1 MQYEEIYF
9 KVADMEY
16 NGDRGPN
23 RPHLSQ
29 LLSYGQIGGRK
40 FVILN
45 VKGEY
50 PLAYVEALPGDTK
63 ESPASRVT
71 APQIRH
77 SSEKAQKKYFLLE
90 HWSNIQYWTI
100 RFDFVS
106 DFVDD
111 DYEPSY
117 GKKYNEAE
125 ILRDYVKPLISVL
138 NYLNPE
144 C

>member
-1 MQYEEIYF
+1 MHYEEVYF

-16 NGDRGPN
+16 NGDIGPN
-23 RPHLSQ
+23 CTHLSQ
-29 LLSYGQIGGRK
+29 LLSYGQIDGRK

-63 ESPASRVT
+63 ESPTSRVT
-71 APQIRH
+71 VPQIGRF
-77 SSEKAQKKYFLLE
+77 SEKAQKKYVLLE

-100 RFDFVS
+100 RFDLAS

-111 DYEPSY
+111 EDKPLY
-117 GKKYNEAE
+117 GKKHNEAE

-144 C
+144 I

>member
-1 MQYEEIYF
+1 MHYEEVYF

-16 NGDRGPN
+16 NGDIGPN
-23 RPHLSQ
+23 CTHLSR
-29 LLSYGQIGGRK
+29 LLSYGQIDGRK

-50 PLAYVEALPGDTK
+50 PLAYVEALPGDPK
-63 ESPASRVT
+63 ESPANRVT
-71 APQIRH
+71 APQIGH
-77 SSEKAQKKYFLLE
+77 FSEKAQKKYVLLE

-111 DYEPSY
+111 EDKPLY
-117 GKKYNEAE
+117 GKKHNEAE

-144 C
+144 I

>member
-1 MQYEEIYF
+1 MHYEEVYF

-16 NGDRGPN
+16 NRDIGPN
-23 RPHLSQ
+23 CTHLSR
-29 LLSYGQIGGRK
+29 LLSYGQIDDRK

-50 PLAYVEALPGDTK
+50 PLAYVEALPGDPK
-63 ESPASRVT
+63 ESPANRVT

-77 SSEKAQKKYFLLE
+77 FSEKAQKEYVLLE

-100 RFDFVS
+100 RLDFVS

-111 DYEPSY
+111 EDKPLY
-117 GKKYNEAE
+117 GKKHNEAE

-144 C
+144 I

>member
-1 MQYEEIYF
+1 MQYKEIYF
-9 KVADMEY
+9 KVAEMEY
-16 NGDRGPN
+16 NGDMGPN

-29 LLSYGQIGGRK
+29 LMSYGQIDGRK

-45 VKGEY
+45 VKGKY
-50 PLAYVEALPGDTK
+50 PLAYVEALPGDPK
-63 ESPASRVT
+63 ESPANRVT

-77 SSEKAQKKYFLLE
+77 VSEKAQKKYVLLE
-90 HWSNIQYWTI
+90 NWSNIQYWAI

-111 DYEPSY
+111 EDKPLC
-117 GKKYNEAE
+117 GKKHNEAE
-125 ILRDYVKPLISVL
+125 ILRDHVKPLISVL

-144 C
+144 I

>member
-1 MQYEEIYF
+1 MQYKEIYF
-9 KVADMEY
+9 KVAEMEY
-16 NGDRGPN
+16 NGDMGPN

-29 LLSYGQIGGRK
+29 LLSYGQIDDRK

-50 PLAYVEALPGDTK
+50 PLAYVEALPGDPK
-63 ESPASRVT
+63 ESPANRVT

-77 SSEKAQKKYFLLE
+77 VSEKAQKKYVLLE
-90 HWSNIQYWTI
+90 NWSNIQYWTI

-111 DYEPSY
+111 EDKPLY
-117 GKKYNEAE
+117 GKKHNEAE

-144 C
+144 I

>member
-40 FVILN
+40 FVVLN

-63 ESPASRVT
+63 ESPARRVT
-71 APQIRH
+71 APQIGH
-77 SSEKAQKKYFLLE
+77 FSEKAQKKYFLLE
-90 HWSNIQYWTI
+90 YWSNIQYWTI
-100 RFDFVS
+100 RFDFVG

-111 DYEPSY
+111 EDKPLY

-138 NYLNPE
+138 DYLN
-144 C
+144 

>member
-29 LLSYGQIGGRK
+29 MLSYGQIGGRK

-50 PLAYVEALPGDTK
+50 PLAYVEALQGDTK
-63 ESPASRVT
+63 ESPTWRMT
-71 APQIRH
+71 APQIRYV
-77 SSEKAQKKYFLLE
+77 SEKAQKKYALLE
-90 HWSNIQYWTI
+90 HWSNVQYWTI
-100 RFDFVS
+100 RFDFVG

-111 DYEPSY
+111 EDKY

-125 ILRDYVKPLISVL
+125 ILRDYVKPIISVL

-144 C
+144 I

>member
-1 MQYEEIYF
+1 MQYKEIYF
-9 KVADMEY
+9 KVAEMEY
-16 NGDRGPN
+16 NGDMGPN

-29 LLSYGQIGGRK
+29 LLSYGQIDDRK

-50 PLAYVEALPGDTK
+50 PLAYVEALPGDPK
-63 ESPASRVT
+63 ESPANRVT

-77 SSEKAQKKYFLLE
+77 VSEKAQKKYVLLE
-90 HWSNIQYWTI
+90 NWSNIQYWTI

-111 DYEPSY
+111 EDKPLY
-117 GKKYNEAE
+117 GKKHNEAE

-138 NYLNPE
+138 NYLNSE
-144 C
+144 I